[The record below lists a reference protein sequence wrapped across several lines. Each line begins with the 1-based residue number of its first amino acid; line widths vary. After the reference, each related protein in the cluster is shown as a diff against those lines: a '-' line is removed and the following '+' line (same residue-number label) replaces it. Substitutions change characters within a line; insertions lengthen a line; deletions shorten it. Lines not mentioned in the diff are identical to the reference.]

1 MQAAEE
7 AEATGRR
14 RDTELVTMPTDH
26 MRERWDC
33 ESVLSLRS
41 NLDNHPGRIA
51 EPNRPPRRTRLQ
63 PPSAAAGAPIVL
75 STKTVRA
82 LPGFMVKGFMAK
94 ILH

>member
-1 MQAAEE
+1 MQAKEALRKAEE
-7 AEATGRR
+7 AEVTGQR
-14 RDTELVTMPTDH
+14 RDTELVIMPADH

-51 EPNRPPRRTRLQ
+51 EPGRPPRRTRMQ

-75 STKTVRA
+75 STKTVSDR
-82 LPGFMVKGFMAK
+82 PTRV
-94 ILH
+94 